1 MEGWQAWAGRGQ
13 VWGDMYLSTCGL
25 KLSWVAVLPIASYR
39 AGSDLDHI
47 AGIGPQPI
55 QLHGV
60 LLAGHGGGDA
70 LTLQHQEDT
79 ESQWV
84 LTSLGPCPPSSVPKA
99 SLPGAPNTIWG
110 DLLAPGLLPAL

>member
-1 MEGWQAWAGRGQ
+1 M
-13 VWGDMYLSTCGL
+13 
-25 KLSWVAVLPIASYR
+25 
-39 AGSDLDHI
+39 DHI

-79 ESQWV
+79 ESQPNRGFQTQAAW
-84 LTSLGPCPPSSVPKA
+84 
-99 SLPGAPNTIWG
+99 LP
-110 DLLAPGLLPAL
+110 LAL